1 LTASPTRRRV
11 LLHLPLAAL
20 AVGRPVAQANTQDEG
35 ATALR
40 RGGVVAA
47 FRHADAPGTFDPP
60 GFRLDDC
67 STQRNLAERGRAQSR
82 RLGAWF
88 AERQLVPTRV
98 RSSPWCR
105 CIDTATLA
113 FNRADSWHALGS
125 PSGVASGLREQRLGL
140 LRQALA
146 AARQDP
152 RGFEVW
158 VTHMFV
164 LNDLVSVPLA
174 QGEGLVLAADAG
186 GLPTV
191 LARLNPT

>member
-105 CIDTATLA
+105 CIDTAQRA
-113 FNRADSWHALGS
+113 FGRAEVWAVLGS
-125 PSGVASGLREQRLGL
+125 PVNSPADVNAAREAELSR
-140 LRQALA
+140 ALA
-146 AARQDP
+146 AVPAGR
-152 RGFEVW
+152 FEAW
-158 VTHMFV
+158 VTHNFV
-164 LNDLVSVPLA
+164 LSDFAGVGTGS
-174 QGEGLVLAADAG
+174 GEGLVLRPG
-186 GLPTV
+186 TNGRPQV
-191 LARLNPT
+191 VARLAVA